1 MHAPGQ
7 DSACRIG
14 MPNRERFVKKR
25 HHAFGS
31 RAPQCVDVSSRDWQ
45 VESRRG
51 SGKRGKIS
59 NHLKKKPAIGAVLH
73 IPNTSKDQS
82 LVIATH
88 RAA

>member
-1 MHAPGQ
+1 
-7 DSACRIG
+7 
-14 MPNRERFVKKR
+14 MPNRDAEQGGNASLKR
-25 HHAFGS
+25 GITPLGHAHRSVLMLARETGKL
-31 RAPQCVDVSSRDWQ
+31 A
-45 VESRRG
+45 SRRG